1 MSMYM
6 STANTSSQTSHEE
19 MEDKSTDS
27 TENKETTTATPTSKC
42 KQWSKNEIVLVN
54 LLTSNSFS
62 PLQDP
67 PEIPT
72 RKETQDKPEGTNS
85 QHSPNSNSTNNSSSS
100 TNNSNEVNFLCH
112 CNGTFLDMGQMFSS
126 NQEVKYIKL
135 HWLNMLD
142 PTCKVK
148 FTVFPKC
155 SF

>member
-42 KQWSKNEIVLVN
+42 DQWSKNEIVLVN
-54 LLTSNSFS
+54 LPTSNSFS

-72 RKETQDKPEGTNS
+72 RKETQDKQEGTNS
-85 QHSPNSNSTNNSSSS
+85 QHSPDSNATNNSSWS
-100 TNNSNEVNFLCH
+100 TNNYNEVNFLCH
-112 CNGTFLDMGQMFSS
+112 CNRTFLDMDQMFSS
-126 NQEVKYIKL
+126 NLEVKYI
-135 HWLNMLD
+135 
-142 PTCKVK
+142 
-148 FTVFPKC
+148 
-155 SF
+155 

>member
-6 STANTSSQTSHEE
+6 STANTSSQTSREE

-42 KQWSKNEIVLVN
+42 DQWSKNEIVLVN
-54 LLTSNSFS
+54 LPTSNSFS

-85 QHSPNSNSTNNSSSS
+85 QHSPNSNATNNSSSS

-112 CNGTFLDMGQMFSS
+112 CNGTFLDMDQMFSS
-126 NQEVKYIKL
+126 NQEVKYI
-135 HWLNMLD
+135 
-142 PTCKVK
+142 
-148 FTVFPKC
+148 
-155 SF
+155 

>member
-1 MSMYM
+1 MKKWKINLPIAQRIKKLQLPLQHQNAS
-6 STANTSSQTSHEE
+6 NGQ
-19 MEDKSTDS
+19 
-27 TENKETTTATPTSKC
+27 
-42 KQWSKNEIVLVN
+42 KNEIVLVN

-85 QHSPNSNSTNNSSSS
+85 QHSPNSNATNNSSSS

-135 HWLNMLD
+135 H
-142 PTCKVK
+142 
-148 FTVFPKC
+148 
-155 SF
+155 

>member
-1 MSMYM
+1 MQPMVKKWDS
-6 STANTSSQTSHEE
+6 AC
-19 MEDKSTDS
+19 KST
-27 TENKETTTATPTSKC
+27 NIQP
-42 KQWSKNEIVLVN
+42 
-54 LLTSNSFS
+54 FS

-85 QHSPNSNSTNNSSSS
+85 QHSPNSNATNNSSSS

-112 CNGTFLDMGQMFSS
+112 CNGTFLDMDQMFSS